1 MSEFVRVASINEVP
15 PGSRKLI
22 DFDYV
27 TVALINVDGSFYC
40 IEDVCS
46 HDGGP
51 VAEGMIEGYAISCP
65 RHGANFDIRDGS
77 ALSLPA
83 VQPIPTYEVKVE
95 DNQIFIESPDD

>member
-1 MSEFVRVASINEVP
+1 MTEFVRVASVGEVP

-46 HDGGP
+46 HDDGP
-51 VAEGMIEGYAISCP
+51 VAEGDIEGFAISCP

-77 ALSLPA
+77 VLSLPA
-83 VQPIPTYEVKVE
+83 VKPIPTYEVKVE
-95 DNQIFIESPDD
+95 DGQIFIESPDD

>member
-1 MSEFVRVASINEVP
+1 MSEFVRVASVNEVP